1 MLGLQGAMLRMLRL
15 VSLGAGCLCSA
26 CLQTKHR
33 CACYCCWI
41 AIRDAQLLHTHLLT
55 PFFSVSLICLVECC
69 QEICAYLNSLP
80 LSSGS
85 GFYLIREMSASTAA
99 LWLPAMNGRCK
110 FNLAVCCHYRYAKA
124 YSIFHCSFCF
134 LVICVIAL
142 ALLFR
147 YEVIRFEQTHHR
159 CGPQNR

>member
-1 MLGLQGAMLRMLRL
+1 MQGAS
-15 VSLGAGCLCSA
+15 VPPACKQNTGAPA
-26 CLQTKHR
+26 
-33 CACYCCWI
+33 I
-41 AIRDAQLLHTHLLT
+41 AAGLHTPLLT
-55 PFFSVSLICLVECC
+55 PFFTVPLICLVEGI
-69 QEICAYLNSLP
+69 QEICAYPNSLP

-85 GFYLIREMSASTAA
+85 CFYLVREMNASTAA

-134 LVICVIAL
+134 VVICVLAL

-147 YEVIRFEQTHHR
+147 CEVIGFKQTHHR
-159 CGPQNR
+159 